1 MFSLFSYSFFAVA
14 GKDYMYMNTSVYRN
28 GTSFVESLFDT
39 FGKWGV
45 FMRFTSLN
53 IVESIVLCL

>member
-1 MFSLFSYSFFAVA
+1 MFSLFSYSFYAVT

-45 FMRFTSLN
+45 
-53 IVESIVLCL
+53 